1 MITKETMLIIKS
13 NQKMLDIINTYMQDD
28 MKKLKPICHKVWE
41 GKVST
46 SEYEDLYDVATDC
59 LIESVV
65 QYDHSKSS
73 FKTFLTGNIMRKTST
88 WIRDNK
94 YTLKSSNLE
103 RDKNGKILR
112 DEDDIHKRP
121 KRIENIS
128 LDAPMEDGGDLK
140 EMIPGTFKNL
150 YDELFYEDL
159 SDIKIRNY
167 LSKLSDIQR
176 EILSYMIK
184 GYETK
189 DIQKLLHIS
198 KKDYGNHIAAI
209 QAYENVRELM

>member
-1 MITKETMLIIKS
+1 MVTKDTILAIKS
-13 NQKMLDIINTYMQDD
+13 NPEMMSIINEYMKDD
-28 MKKLKPICHKVWE
+28 KKKLKSICHKIWG
-41 GKVST
+41 GKISI
-46 SEYEDLYDVATDC
+46 SEYEDLYDVAVDC
-59 LIESVV
+59 LMEAVV
-65 QYDHSKSS
+65 QYDHSKSA
-73 FKTFLTGNIMRKTST
+73 FTTFLTGNIMRKTST

-103 RDKNGKILR
+103 RDKNGKIVR
-112 DEDDIHKRP
+112 DENDIHKRP

-140 EMIPGTFKNL
+140 DMIPGTFKNL

-159 SDIKIRNY
+159 SDVKIRNY
-167 LSKLSDIQR
+167 LSKLSDMQR
-176 EILSYMIK
+176 KILSYMIK

-189 DIQKLLHIS
+189 DIQELLHIS

>member
-1 MITKETMLIIKS
+1 MVTKDTILAIKS
-13 NQKMLDIINTYMQDD
+13 NPEMMSIINEYMKDD
-28 MKKLKPICHKVWE
+28 KKKLKSICHKIWG
-41 GKVST
+41 GKISI
-46 SEYEDLYDVATDC
+46 SEYEDLYDVAVDC
-59 LIESVV
+59 LMEAVV
-65 QYDHSKSS
+65 QYDHSKSA
-73 FKTFLTGNIMRKTST
+73 FTTFLTGNIMRKTST

-103 RDKNGKILR
+103 RDKNGKIVR
-112 DEDDIHKRP
+112 DENDIHKRP

-140 EMIPGTFKNL
+140 EMIPGTFNNL

-167 LSKLSDIQR
+167 LSKLSDMQR
-176 EILSYMIK
+176 KILSYMIK

-189 DIQKLLHIS
+189 DIQELLHIS

>member
-1 MITKETMLIIKS
+1 
-13 NQKMLDIINTYMQDD
+13 
-28 MKKLKPICHKVWE
+28 
-41 GKVST
+41 
-46 SEYEDLYDVATDC
+46 
-59 LIESVV
+59 
-65 QYDHSKSS
+65 
-73 FKTFLTGNIMRKTST
+73 
-88 WIRDNK
+88 
-94 YTLKSSNLE
+94 
-103 RDKNGKILR
+103 
-112 DEDDIHKRP
+112 
-121 KRIENIS
+121 
-128 LDAPMEDGGDLK
+128 MEDGGDLK

-189 DIQKLLHIS
+189 DIQELLHIS

>member
-28 MKKLKPICHKVWE
+28 MKKLKQICHKVWE

-88 WIRDNK
+88 WIRAVSIHISEPTRLLSIS
-94 YTLKSSNLE
+94 YAVFCLKKKKKKK
-103 RDKNGKILR
+103 KNANILNYIKLY
-112 DEDDIHKRP
+112 EIV
-121 KRIENIS
+121 RIIGESAIVIT
-128 LDAPMEDGGDLK
+128 A
-140 EMIPGTFKNL
+140 PGTRAG
-150 YDELFYEDL
+150 YDKA
-159 SDIKIRNY
+159 SIANA
-167 LSKLSDIQR
+167 QR
-176 EILSYMIK
+176 
-184 GYETK
+184 T
-189 DIQKLLHIS
+189 
-198 KKDYGNHIAAI
+198 
-209 QAYENVRELM
+209 

>member
-1 MITKETMLIIKS
+1 MVTKDTILAIKS
-13 NQKMLDIINTYMQDD
+13 NPEMMSIINEYMKDD
-28 MKKLKPICHKVWE
+28 KKKLKPICHKIWR
-41 GKVST
+41 GKISI
-46 SEYEDLYDVATDC
+46 SEYEDLYDVAVDC
-59 LIESVV
+59 LMEAVV
-65 QYDHSKSS
+65 QYDHSKSA
-73 FKTFLTGNIMRKTST
+73 FTTFLTGNIMRKTST

-103 RDKNGKILR
+103 RDKNGKIVR

-140 EMIPGTFKNL
+140 DMIPGTFKNL

-167 LSKLSDIQR
+167 LSKLSDMQR
-176 EILSYMIK
+176 KILSYMIK
-184 GYETK
+184 GYGTK
-189 DIQKLLHIS
+189 DIQELLHIS
-198 KKDYGNHIAAI
+198 KKDYCNHIAAI